1 MNKRSTLAGLGI
13 AAVVLWILGLVV
25 GTGLPA
31 NLADNASDAQ
41 VLAWVKGNTN
51 EIILGAWLF
60 SLGCIVFVWF
70 AAQLRDRLAASTA
83 TTVAYSASVMMAVFG
98 VLTQGDLVSGIDKN
112 DISPATAGVMHHA
125 GDLAFVG
132 VELSFMLFLGAIAVL
147 AFRTAAAPRWWG
159 VVCALIAVVALIG
172 PVGWLAVIFGVP
184 LFVLVTP
191 WLLGRG
197 SRERDAAVVTAT
209 A

>member
-1 MNKRSTLAGLGI
+1 MNKRSILAGLGI
-13 AAVVLWILGLVV
+13 AAVALWVLGLVV
-25 GTGLPA
+25 GTGLPT
-31 NLADNASDAQ
+31 NLADDATDAQ
-41 VLAWVKGNTN
+41 VLAWVHGNTN
-51 EIILGAWLF
+51 EILLGGWLF
-60 SLGCIVFVWF
+60 SVGCIVFVWF
-70 AAQLRDRLAASTA
+70 AAQLRDRLAPSMA

-147 AFRTAAAPRWWG
+147 AFRTAAVPRWWG
-159 VVCALIAVVALIG
+159 GVCALIAVVALIG
-172 PVGWLAVIFGVP
+172 PIGWLAVIFGVP

-197 SRERDAAVVTAT
+197 SRGRESAAVTAT